1 MTSRD
6 IFQALDA
13 QETATLDMV
22 IARME
27 ARAKDPR
34 YAEMRRAYLDR
45 LDLANART
53 LLDLGCGTGI
63 DARVAAAR
71 PEFKGVASG
80 VDASEGMIAAG
91 MRFATDDGIGDRV
104 FLRPGDAEATGLPSG
119 AFDTIVMSTLI
130 SHVKDPAA
138 VLREGARLLSANGRL
153 IVFDADFASIAFGY
167 PDAEVAKAIEA
178 SLLDTFV
185 ANPRMMRDLPALL
198 PSCGLEVV
206 STQAHVVSDVGTT
219 TFFNGFIDNYAPL
232 IKRFGLQPDGM
243 VDAWIASQKRAIE
256 EGRFFASLN
265 FHAYLLRKPR

>member
-13 QETATLDMV
+13 QEADTLDMV

-27 ARAKDPR
+27 ARAQEPR

-53 LLDLGCGTGI
+53 FLDLGCGTGI

-80 VDASEGMIAAG
+80 VDASEGMINAG
-91 MRFATDDGIGDRV
+91 LRFASDEGVADRV

-119 AFDTIVMSTLI
+119 AFDVVVMSTLV
-130 SHVKDPAA
+130 SHVVDPLA

-153 IVFDADFASIAFGY
+153 LVFDADFASIAFGY
-167 PDAEVAKAIEA
+167 PDAAVARQVED
-178 SLLDTFV
+178 LLLESFV
-185 ANPRMMRDLPALL
+185 ANPRIMRDMPGLL
-198 PSCGLEVV
+198 PGLGLQLV
-206 STQAHVVSDVGTT
+206 STASHIISDAGTT
-219 TFFNGFIDNYAPL
+219 NFFGTFVNGYAPL
-232 IKRFGLQPDGM
+232 IPGFKPEAADVVNG
-243 VDAWIASQKRAIE
+243 WIAAQNRAIE
-256 EGRFFASLN
+256 EGHFFASLN
-265 FHAYLLRKPR
+265 FHAYLLRRPR